1 MACAGS
7 LIESPWS
14 VAFDNEAEGEPMDEI
29 VKTRDLIGELLVR
42 WGDSAVAL
50 DTALRL
56 LHAQDR
62 TGDALILISQA
73 MQDAFQYGPI
83 CPW

>member
-1 MACAGS
+1 
-7 LIESPWS
+7 
-14 VAFDNEAEGEPMDEI
+14 
-29 VKTRDLIGELLVR
+29 LIGELLVR

-56 LHAQDR
+56 LHSQDR
-62 TGDALILISQA
+62 TGDALILIPQA
-73 MQDAFQYGPI
+73 LQDAFQYGPT